1 MTKLVLPHEH
11 AVTEAALRTIA
22 YVRVSSEEQAQ
33 RGVSLAAQREKIT
46 AYASLYGLELI
57 STIEDAGVS
66 GKSLDRPGL
75 QKALAMLR
83 RREADALVV
92 MKLDR
97 LTRSVRDL
105 GALIEDHFSSRTALL
120 SVSEQIDTRS
130 AAGRL
135 VLNILGSVAQWE
147 REAIGE
153 RTAIALRFKRDRREA
168 YNHAPLGFDRV
179 GHRLVIN
186 ESEQLIV
193 QRIHR
198 LRRDGFSLRE
208 IVDRLELEGCRSKT
222 GRPFSPKVIRDVLM
236 NPIHMAAA

>member
-1 MTKLVLPHEH
+1 MKTVSY
-11 AVTEAALRTIA
+11 I
-22 YVRVSSEEQAQ
+22 RVSTEEQSQ
-33 RGVSLAAQREKIT
+33 RGVSLAAQREKIA
-46 AYASLYGLELI
+46 AYANLYGLELVA
-57 STIEDAGVS
+57 TIEDAGIS

-105 GALIEDHFSSRTALL
+105 GALIEDHFDKRVALL
-120 SVSEQIDTRS
+120 SVGEQIDTRS

-153 RTAIALRFKRDRREA
+153 RTATALRFKRDRREA

-179 GHRLVIN
+179 GRRLVIN
-186 ESEQLIV
+186 E
-193 QRIHR
+193 
-198 LRRDGFSLRE
+198 LR
-208 IVDRLELEGCRSKT
+208 
-222 GRPFSPKVIRDVLM
+222 
-236 NPIHMAAA
+236 AAHCPAYLSAPARWFVPS

>member
-1 MTKLVLPHEH
+1 LKTV
-11 AVTEAALRTIA
+11 A
-22 YVRVSSEEQAQ
+22 YVRVSTEEQSQ

-46 AYASLYGLELI
+46 AYASLYGLELVT
-57 STIEDAGVS
+57 TIEDAGLS

-83 RREADALVV
+83 RREVDALVV

-105 GALIEDHFSSRTALL
+105 GALIEDQFSGRTALL

-153 RTAIALRFKRDRREA
+153 RTASALRFKRDRREA

-179 GHRLVIN
+179 GSRLIIN
-186 ESEQLIV
+186 ETEQLIV
-193 QRIHR
+193 RRIR
-198 LRRDGFSLRE
+198 DLRRDGLSLRGIAE
-208 IVDRLELEGCRSKT
+208 QLELEGCRSKT

-236 NPIHMAAA
+236 NPIHQAAA

>member
-1 MTKLVLPHEH
+1 MKTV
-11 AVTEAALRTIA
+11 A
-22 YVRVSSEEQAQ
+22 YVRVSTEEQSQ
-33 RGVSLAAQREKIT
+33 RGVSLAAQREKIA
-46 AYASLYGLELI
+46 AYADLYGLELI
-57 STIEDAGVS
+57 ATIEDAGVS
-66 GKSLDRPGL
+66 GKSLDRSGL
-75 QKALAMLR
+75 RQALAVLR

-105 GALIEDHFSSRTALL
+105 GALIEDHFSNRTALL

-153 RTAIALRFKRDRREA
+153 RTATALRFKRDRREA

-179 GHRLVIN
+179 GRRLVAN
-186 ESEQLIV
+186 ASEQMIV
-193 QRIHR
+193 KRIHA
-198 LRRDGFSLRE
+198 LRRDGLSLRDIAE
-208 IVDRLELEGCRSKT
+208 RLKLEGCQSKT
-222 GRPFSPKVIRDVLM
+222 GRAFSPKVIRDVLM
-236 NPIHMAAA
+236 NPIHEAAA